1 MRLTAGDT
9 PAGRRSPSAEGV
21 SLKKIV
27 ASVVALTL
35 FAADAATVVAAQD
48 YSKYSQ
54 EAMEKEL
61 ARIATSRERAGR

>member
-27 ASVVALTL
+27 ASVVGLTL
-35 FAADAATVVAAQD
+35 FAVTLALNVLALRIVQ
-48 YSKYSQ
+48 KY
-54 EAMEKEL
+54 
-61 ARIATSRERAGR
+61 REQYD